1 MRHLKRPALL
11 GLLLLACLL
20 LAGCQMDSTVEELFT
35 LPRLPTEYTTLSRQ
49 LDQLLSE
56 GYEYMAP
63 TSGRNIQSLQ
73 MVDIDGDGRDEA
85 LEMLQ
90 QHSDI
95 RVALLDVMLPG
106 IDGFEVCRRIRATNS
121 RIGIIML
128 TARSQE
134 MDKVTGLMTGADD
147 YVTKPFSPAE
157 LTARVDA
164 LMRRSGGSMEEHSGE
179 ISQPPF
185 LLNTRNRTLEKN
197 GKPVKL
203 TQVEYSIMRMFM
215 ENPGKALS
223 REEILDLVWGRDYF
237 GELKIVDVNIRR
249 LRLKIEDNATNPT
262 FISTVWGYGYK
273 WDA

>member
-1 MRHLKRPALL
+1 MKKVLVLEDESSIRSFIVINLRRA
-11 GLLLLACLL
+11 
-20 LAGCQMDSTVEELFT
+20 
-35 LPRLPTEYTTLSRQ
+35 
-49 LDQLLSE
+49 
-56 GYEYMAP
+56 GYEVIEAG
-63 TSGRNIQSLQ
+63 TGE
-73 MVDIDGDGRDEA
+73 EA

-90 QHSDI
+90 QHS
-95 RVALLDVMLPG
+95 
-106 IDGFEVCRRIRATNS
+106 RIRATNS

>member
-1 MRHLKRPALL
+1 MRKVMVLEDESSIRSFIVINLRRA
-11 GLLLLACLL
+11 
-20 LAGCQMDSTVEELFT
+20 
-35 LPRLPTEYTTLSRQ
+35 
-49 LDQLLSE
+49 
-56 GYEYMAP
+56 GYEVVEAE
-63 TSGRNIQSLQ
+63 TGE
-73 MVDIDGDGRDEA
+73 EA
-85 LEMLQ
+85 LDKLHENPDTL
-90 QHSDI
+90 
-95 RVALLDVMLPG
+95 VALLDVMLPG
-106 IDGFEVCRRIRATNS
+106 IDGFEVCRRIRATNP

-164 LMRRSGGSMEEHSGE
+164 LMRRSGGASEESSGE

-197 GKPVKL
+197 GQRIKL

-223 REEILDLVWGRDYF
+223 REEILDMVWGRNYF

-249 LRLKIEDNATNPT
+249 LRLKIEDNATNPVYIT
-262 FISTVWGYGYK
+262 TVWGYGYK
-273 WDA
+273 WGF